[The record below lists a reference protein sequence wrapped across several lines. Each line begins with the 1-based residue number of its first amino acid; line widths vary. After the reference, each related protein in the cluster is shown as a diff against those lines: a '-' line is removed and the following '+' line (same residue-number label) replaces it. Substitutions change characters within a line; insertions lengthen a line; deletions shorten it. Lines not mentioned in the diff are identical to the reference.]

1 MASPRYGA
9 VAIVPAGSRRRDV
22 VFTAPFWRRGTAV
35 ITGKDLIQWGFKPGK
50 WFPGA
55 IADAQ
60 RMEGEGRSQDEI
72 FAHLQTL
79 MPVEMMPRTNA
90 LPFGVFLEPE
100 NDVERDNLGLVV
112 EAMDALLR
120 TPTVVSG
127 VVMPDACPAGTIPV
141 GGVVATRN
149 AIHPGFHSADIC
161 CSMAITVFKRNDDP
175 KKILDAA
182 FEITHFGPGG
192 RKDQRGRAMP
202 AELSA
207 RFKANRFLSDVTA
220 IGDSN
225 LGTQGDGNHFL
236 YVGHLRST
244 GQPAIVTH
252 HGSRGPGAMLYKRGM
267 AVARRH
273 TAIVSPKTPPGAA
286 WIEADTPDGRAYWD
300 ALQVIREW
308 TKQNHFRIHDR
319 IQAKL
324 GNQIADRFWNE
335 HNFVFRRDDGL
346 FYHAKGATPSFDG
359 FSPDDDGRTLI
370 PMNMSEPILIAGH
383 ADKKAALGFSPHG
396 AGRNMSR
403 TRYLREVIGSRDFDD
418 VVKAE
423 TNGLD
428 IRFWLG
434 TPDLSELP
442 AAYKSA
448 SQVVGQIER
457 HRLATIDDFVDPYGS
472 IMAGDWQKDMP
483 WRDRR

>member
-1 MASPRYGA
+1 M
-9 VAIVPAGSRRRDV
+9 
-22 VFTAPFWRRGTAV
+22 
-35 ITGKDLIQWGFKPGK
+35 ITGKELIQWGFKPGR

-60 RMEGEGRSQDEI
+60 RMEREGRSQDDI
-72 FAHLQTL
+72 FAYLQTL
-79 MPVEMMPRTNA
+79 LPVEMMPRTNA
-90 LPFGVFLEPE
+90 LAFSVFLEPE
-100 NDVERDNLGLVV
+100 NDVERENLGLVV

-141 GGVVATRN
+141 GGVVAARN

-182 FEITHFGPGG
+182 FDATHFGPGG
-192 RKDQRGRAMP
+192 RKDRRGWDMSR
-202 AELSA
+202 ELA
-207 RFKANRFLSDVTA
+207 VRFKSNRFLSDIVP

-225 LGTQGDGNHFL
+225 MGTQGDGNHFL

-267 AVARRH
+267 ALAKKH
-273 TAIVSPKTPPGAA
+273 TAIVSPKTPSGAA
-286 WIEADTPDGRAYWD
+286 WIEAETDEGRAYWE
-300 ALQVIREW
+300 ALQIIREW

-319 IQAKL
+319 VQGVL
-324 GNQIADRFWNE
+324 GNQIVDRFWNE

-346 FYHAKGATPSFDG
+346 FYHAKGATPSFSR
-359 FSPDDDGRTLI
+359 FSADDDGRTLI
-370 PMNMSEPILIAGH
+370 PMNMSEPVLITGH
-383 ADKKAALGFSPHG
+383 TDKKASLGFSPHG

-403 TRYLREVIGSRDFDD
+403 TRYLRDVIGSRELDD
-418 VVKAE
+418 VLKAE
-423 TNGLD
+423 TRGLD
-428 IRFWLG
+428 IRFWMG
-434 TPDLSELP
+434 RPDLSELP

-448 SQVVGQIER
+448 KQVIGQIEK
-457 HRLATIDDFVDPYGS
+457 HGLATIQDFVDPYGS
-472 IMAGDWQKDMP
+472 IMAGDWEKDMP
-483 WRDRR
+483 WRNKK

>member
-1 MASPRYGA
+1 MIS
-9 VAIVPAGSRRRDV
+9 
-22 VFTAPFWRRGTAV
+22 
-35 ITGKDLIQWGFKPGK
+35 GKELIQWGFKPGK
-50 WFPGA
+50 WFLGA
-55 IADAQ
+55 ITDAQ
-60 RMEGEGRSQDEI
+60 RMESEGRSRDEI
-72 FAHLQTL
+72 FAYLQSV

-90 LPFGVFLEPE
+90 LPFSVFLEPE
-100 NDVERDNLGLVV
+100 SDVERENLGLVV

-141 GGVVATRN
+141 GGVVATKN

-175 KKILDAA
+175 KKILDTA
-182 FEITHFGPGG
+182 FDITHFGPGG
-192 RKDQRGRAMP
+192 RKDRRGWGMP
-202 AELSA
+202 ADLTA
-207 RFKANRFLSDVTA
+207 RFKANRFLSDIA
-220 IGDSN
+220 PIGDSN

-267 AVARRH
+267 ALARKH

-286 WIEADTPDGRAYWD
+286 WIEADTPDGRAYWE
-300 ALQVIREW
+300 ALQIIREW

-319 IQAKL
+319 IQAVL
-324 GNQIADRFWNE
+324 GNQIVDRFWNE

-346 FYHAKGATPSFDG
+346 YYHAKGATPSFAG
-359 FSPDDDGRTLI
+359 FSADDDGRTLI

-383 ADKKAALGFSPHG
+383 TDKKASLGFSPHG

-403 TRYLREVIGSRDFDD
+403 TRYLRDVIGARARDD

-423 TNGLD
+423 TKGLD
-428 IRFWLG
+428 IRFWMG

-442 AAYKSA
+442 AAYKNA
-448 SQVVGQIER
+448 GQVVGQIEK
-457 HRLATIDDFVDPYGS
+457 HGLATIQDFVDPFGS

-483 WRDRR
+483 WKNKT